1 MFKILR
7 ITGMSLSPAYQHGD
21 YVLIRNIR
29 QVSRLIAG
37 DTIVFRQPGYGQLIK
52 QVNSINLEEETCR
65 VTGTSPDSIGSETFG
80 AVPLEAILGMVIHH
94 IPKR

>member
-21 YVLIRNIR
+21 YVLIQKIGQLN
-29 QVSRLIAG
+29 RLKIG
-37 DTIVFRQPGYGQLIK
+37 DVVVFQLPGYGRLIK
-52 QVNSINLEEETCR
+52 QVSTIDLEVSDCR
-65 VTGTSPDSIGSETFG
+65 VRGTAPDSIGSETFG
-80 AVPLEAILGMVIHH
+80 TVPFTTILGKVILH

>member
-21 YVLIRNIR
+21 YVLIQKIGQLNPLKI
-29 QVSRLIAG
+29 G
-37 DTIVFRQPGYGQLIK
+37 DVVVFQLPGYGRLIK
-52 QVNSINLEEETCR
+52 QVSTIDLEVSDCR
-65 VTGTSPDSIGSETFG
+65 VRGTAPDSIGSETFG
-80 AVPLEAILGMVIHH
+80 AVPFTTILGKVILH

>member
-21 YVLIRNIR
+21 YVLIRKIR
-29 QVSRLIAG
+29 QAGRLTTG
-37 DTIVFRQPGYGQLIK
+37 DVIVFHQPGYGRLIK
-52 QVNSINLEEETCR
+52 QVNSINLEEETCL
-65 VTGTSPDSIGSETFG
+65 VTGTAPDSIGSEIFG
-80 AVPLEAILGMVIHH
+80 AVLFKSILGKVILH